1 MSPPTTRSVSNDVLD
16 MGLLQR
22 TAEPAR
28 EILEVEKINVVAD
41 KGYFRTEDIVSCEE
55 AGLTPYVPR
64 AAAVGQ
70 KKDSFSKERRRMI
83 KYSRL
88 KLCELGAIVPLVIWL
103 GLGIVGSS
111 LKILQMFVSGED
123 EIALFPQITTIL
135 FLSLTILLLIIR
147 LPPVRNA
154 KGFLPKVAGTVGCL
168 LPVCFL
174 MLPRVTPTP
183 WIAIFSS
190 AVVFLGM
197 LASIVSLYWLGRSF
211 SILPQARSLVMDGPY
226 RYVRHPLYLAE
237 LCIVV
242 GRICE
247 LEHPWPLIAML
258 AATASQFWRMH
269 YEEQVLM
276 EAFPSYHEYAS
287 RTARLIP
294 GLY

>member
-1 MSPPTTRSVSNDVLD
+1 
-16 MGLLQR
+16 
-22 TAEPAR
+22 
-28 EILEVEKINVVAD
+28 
-41 KGYFRTEDIVSCEE
+41 
-55 AGLTPYVPR
+55 
-64 AAAVGQ
+64 
-70 KKDSFSKERRRMI
+70 MI

-88 KLCELGAIVPLVIWL
+88 KLCELGAAVPLVIWL
-103 GLGIVGSS
+103 GLGIIGSS
-111 LKILQMFVSGED
+111 LKILQMLVSGED

-135 FLSLTILLLIIR
+135 FLSLAILLVIIR

-168 LPVCFL
+168 LPFCFL
-174 MLPRVTPTP
+174 MLPHVTPTP
-183 WIAIFSS
+183 CIAIFSS
-190 AVVFLGM
+190 AAVFLGM
-197 LASIVSLYWLGRSF
+197 LASIVSLCWLGRSF

-237 LCIVV
+237 LCVV
-242 GRICE
+242 FGRICE
-247 LEHPWPLIAML
+247 LEQPWPLIAML

>member
-1 MSPPTTRSVSNDVLD
+1 MPITRTHHIFQSALSERLRTMFFSIKTKQLD
-16 MGLLQR
+16 HESGANQQNVQ
-22 TAEPAR
+22 PS
-28 EILEVEKINVVAD
+28 IVE
-41 KGYFRTEDIVSCEE
+41 T
-55 AGLTPYVPR
+55 
-64 AAAVGQ
+64 AAVGP
-70 KKDSFSKERRRMI
+70 KKDSFFKERKTMI
-83 KYSRL
+83 KCSRL
-88 KLCELGAIVPLVIWL
+88 KLCELGAVVPLVIWL
-103 GLGIVGSS
+103 GLGIIGSS
-111 LKILQMFVSGED
+111 LKILQVLVSGED

-135 FLSLTILLLIIR
+135 FLSLAILLVIIR

-168 LPVCFL
+168 LPFCFL
-174 MLPRVTPTP
+174 MLPHVTPTP
-183 WIAIFSS
+183 CIAIFSS

-197 LASIVSLYWLGRSF
+197 LASIVSLCWLGRSF

-237 LCIVV
+237 LCIVF

-247 LEHPWPLIAML
+247 LEQPWPLIAML
-258 AATASQFWRMH
+258 AAAASQFWRMH

-276 EAFPSYHEYAS
+276 EAFPSYHGYAS